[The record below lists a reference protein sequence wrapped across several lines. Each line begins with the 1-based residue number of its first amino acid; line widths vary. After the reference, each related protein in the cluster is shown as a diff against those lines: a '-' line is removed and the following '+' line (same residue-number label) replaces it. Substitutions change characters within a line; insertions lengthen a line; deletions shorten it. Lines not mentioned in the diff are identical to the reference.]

1 MNRYPYNN
9 RYEPEL
15 WLDAPI
21 SNPNPSFTQD
31 EAKYFTG
38 QSRHSSYNQ
47 QPNNAYSGWPPR
59 SSSHSI
65 GTIPFGHDYHRG
77 DTHNRRQSTIT
88 PARHASIPAGHE
100 HYYGTQ
106 RQRDFEPAYTHR
118 QPTTQSRPFEHAYH
132 RGDHRQ
138 GTFDS
143 SYNYPQPITS
153 LARHASSPNHYYTP
167 TTQSR
172 PARQTS
178 PQRYNSTGHY
188 PTASTKP
195 IAPDMWSPAMGGGR
209 NFSSLPMPRKPSRL
223 GRVKGMFSL
232 GKKREFGKRGKFSR
246 DEDDG

>member
-1 MNRYPYNN
+1 MDRYSYNN

-15 WLDAPI
+15 WLD
-21 SNPNPSFTQD
+21 SNPSFAQD

-38 QSRHSSYNQ
+38 HSRHSSYNQ
-47 QPNNAYSGWPPR
+47 QPNNTHSGRPPR

-65 GTIPFGHDYHRG
+65 GPIPFGHDYHRS

-88 PARHASIPAGHE
+88 PARHASIPVGHE

-106 RQRDFEPAYTHR
+106 RQRDFEPSYTHR
-118 QPTTQSRPFEHAYH
+118 QPTTQSRPLEHAYH

-143 SYNYPQPITS
+143 SYNYSQ
-153 LARHASSPNHYYTP
+153 P
-167 TTQSR
+167 TTS
-172 PARQTS
+172 PAHHVTS
-178 PQRYNSTGHY
+178 PQCYNSTGHY

-209 NFSSLPMPRKPSRL
+209 DISSLPMPRKSSRL
-223 GRVKGMFSL
+223 GRVKGMFSV
-232 GKKREFGKRGKFSR
+232 GKKREFGKRGKYSR
-246 DEDDG
+246 DEDDE